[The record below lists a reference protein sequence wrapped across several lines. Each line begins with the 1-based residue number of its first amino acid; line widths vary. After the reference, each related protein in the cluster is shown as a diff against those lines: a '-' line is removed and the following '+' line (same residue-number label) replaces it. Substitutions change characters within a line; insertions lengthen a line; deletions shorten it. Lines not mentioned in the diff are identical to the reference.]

1 MPPMIELNSIVVLSR
16 PAGTERKGS
25 LADGQAFIELHLEDA
40 ARISDADRRHGRRG
54 DIERI
59 TNRFR
64 HGMRYFAIEEA
75 QGIVAWFWVVH
86 GGPRYL
92 DEMCWLIQL
101 QATHVWARD
110 AFVAPSH
117 RGRRLLMVM
126 MELASV
132 LDGRPVTYLSDVSQ
146 SNFVSLRAHRSLGFE
161 KIATIRSLA
170 IGKHLLLRNRPPAC
184 LPQPQAIRPA
194 QRLIRLTEEEYA
206 WHKAHIA

>member
-1 MPPMIELNSIVVLSR
+1 MIEFNSIVVLSR
-16 PAGTERKGS
+16 PAGTKRKGC
-25 LADGQAFIELHLEDA
+25 LADDQEFIELHLEDA
-40 ARISDADRRHGRRG
+40 ARIAGADRQYGRRG
-54 DIERI
+54 DIDRI
-59 TNRFR
+59 ANRFR
-64 HGMRYFAIEEA
+64 QGLRYFAIEEK

-92 DEMCWLIQL
+92 DEMCWLIEL

-146 SNFVSLRAHRSLGFE
+146 SNLVSLRAHRSLGFE

-170 IGKHLLLRNRPPAC
+170 IGRHLLLRSLPPAC
-184 LPQPQAIRPA
+184 LPQPRAVRPA
-194 QRLIRLTEEEYA
+194 QRMIWLTDEEYA
-206 WHKAHIA
+206 WHHAHIA